1 MRFAKTMKRLN
12 SLSFKLLL
20 AYLAGMALSL
30 VLLFIGVGAVWHSGL
45 LAEKDLAE
53 LTEEMSR
60 RIRFDA
66 GGLPVG
72 LKPEHDDEEDDEDSL
87 AWVFDALRHETAY
100 RVLDSGGTAMLLSPA
115 GPQFWSASDGVGANA
130 RPPQQ
135 GLFDF
140 VDANG
145 ITMHV
150 ATERM
155 VHQGRVWYMQTAAST
170 RLMDLMHRVALPLV
184 ALGMLAFG
192 LVLLAAFGLCAFIT
206 LRYTLRPLRV
216 VSESAAA
223 ISPRSLHA
231 RLATDSVPAE
241 IGPLVESFNRVLE
254 RVEQGYR
261 VQQEFL
267 ANAAHELKTPLALIR
282 AQIELEPGEGG
293 SRDALLGDV
302 AYMSRQVQQ
311 LLLLAEASEAHNYQ
325 FGETRVGDV
334 AQEAVA
340 YLQRRA
346 EGAGV
351 HLAVSAPDA
360 DVRWTADRGA
370 LFTLLKNLLENAI
383 EHAPAGS
390 TVDVEITGLSI
401 AVRDRGPGVPAEQ
414 LSRLFE
420 RFWRGAHRRDLGAGL
435 GLAIC
440 QEIALAHGCSLT
452 VEPAAPGLRLCLAM
466 AQTG

>member
-1 MRFAKTMKRLN
+1 MRFAKTMKQRLN
-12 SLSFKLLL
+12 SLGFKLLL
-20 AYLAGMALSL
+20 AYLAGMALSML
-30 VLLFIGVGAVWHSGL
+30 LLFAAVGVVWHSGL
-45 LAEKDLAE
+45 LARLDLAE
-53 LTEEMSR
+53 LAEEMSK

-66 GGLPVG
+66 AGLPAG
-72 LKPEHDDEEDDEDSL
+72 LQREEDDDDDEEDGL
-87 AWVFDALRHETAY
+87 AWVFDALQHETAY
-100 RVLDSGGTAMLLSPA
+100 RVLDSGGQAMLLSPA
-115 GPQFWSASDGVGANA
+115 GPQFWSAAANV
-130 RPPQQ
+130 RPQQQ

-150 ATERM
+150 ATERLER
-155 VHQGRVWYMQTAAST
+155 QGRVWYVQTAAST
-170 RLMDLMHRVALPLV
+170 RLMELMHRVALPLV
-184 ALGMLAFG
+184 AMGMLAFG
-192 LVLLAAFGLCAFIT
+192 LVLLAAFGLCAFVT

-231 RLATDSVPAE
+231 RLATGSVPME

-293 SRDALLGDV
+293 SRDALLSDV

-334 AQEAVA
+334 AQEAVV

-351 HLAVSAPDA
+351 HLAVSAADA
-360 DVRWTADRGA
+360 DVRWTADHGA

-390 TVDVEITGLSI
+390 TVDVEITGRSI
-401 AVRDRGPGVPAEQ
+401 AVRDQGPGVDAEQ
-414 LSRLFE
+414 LPLLFE
-420 RFWRGAHRRDLGAGL
+420 RFWRGPHRRDLGAGL

-440 QEIALAHGCSLT
+440 QEIALAHGWSLT
-452 VEPAAPGLRLCLAM
+452 AEPATPGLRLCLALG
-466 AQTG
+466 QTGA

>member
-1 MRFAKTMKRLN
+1 MKRLN

-20 AYLAGMALSL
+20 AYLAGMVLSMA
-30 VLLFIGVGAVWHSGL
+30 LLFGGVASVWHSGL
-45 LAEKDLAE
+45 LARKDLAE
-53 LTEEMSR
+53 LAEEMSK

-66 GGLPVG
+66 AGMPVG
-72 LKPEHDDEEDDEDSL
+72 LKREDDDEEDDEEDGL
-87 AWVFDALRHETAY
+87 AWVFEALRHETAY
-100 RVLDSGGTAMLLSPA
+100 RVLDSAGQAMLLSPA
-115 GPQFWSASDGVGANA
+115 GAPFWEADHRAQSP
-130 RPPQQ
+130 RQ
-135 GLFDF
+135 GLYDF
-140 VDANG
+140 TGANG

-155 VHQGRVWYMQTAAST
+155 VHQGRVWYVQTAAST
-170 RLMDLMHRVALPLV
+170 RLMELMHRVALPLV

-206 LRYTLRPLRV
+206 LRYTLRPLRE
-216 VSESAAA
+216 VSDSAAA

-231 RLATDSVPAE
+231 RMATETVPRE

-282 AQIELEPGEGG
+282 AQIELQPPDADG
-293 SRDALLGDV
+293 SRDALLRDV
-302 AYMSRQVQQ
+302 AYMARQVQQ

-325 FGETRVGDV
+325 MGDTRVDEV
-334 AQEAVA
+334 AHEAAA

-346 EGAGV
+346 EAAGV
-351 HLAVSAPDA
+351 RVAVSSTTGT
-360 DVRWTADRGA
+360 DVRWTADHGA

-390 TVDVEITGLSI
+390 TVDVEISSQAI

-414 LSRLFE
+414 LPRLFE

-440 QEIALAHGCSLT
+440 QEIALAHGWSLT
-452 VEPAAPGLRLCLAM
+452 AGPAGPGLRLRLAID
-466 AQTG
+466 QTGP

>member
-1 MRFAKTMKRLN
+1 MKRLN

-20 AYLAGMALSL
+20 AYLAGMVLSMA
-30 VLLFIGVGAVWHSGL
+30 LLFGGVASVWHSGL
-45 LAEKDLAE
+45 LARKDLAE
-53 LTEEMSR
+53 LAEEMSK

-66 GGLPVG
+66 AGMPVG
-72 LKPEHDDEEDDEDSL
+72 LKREDDDEEDDEEDGL
-87 AWVFDALRHETAY
+87 AWVFEALRHETAY
-100 RVLDSGGTAMLLSPA
+100 RVLDSAGQAKLLSPA
-115 GPQFWSASDGVGANA
+115 GAPFWEADHRAQSP
-130 RPPQQ
+130 RQ
-135 GLFDF
+135 GLYDF
-140 VDANG
+140 TGANG

-155 VHQGRVWYMQTAAST
+155 VHQGRVWYVQTAAST
-170 RLMDLMHRVALPLV
+170 RLMELMHRVALPLV
-184 ALGMLAFG
+184 ALGMLAFS

-206 LRYTLRPLRV
+206 LRYTLRPLRE
-216 VSESAAA
+216 VSDSAAA

-231 RLATDSVPAE
+231 RLATETVPRE

-282 AQIELEPGEGG
+282 AQIELQPPDADG
-293 SRDALLGDV
+293 SRDALLRDV
-302 AYMSRQVQQ
+302 AYMARQVQQ

-325 FGETRVGDV
+325 MGDTRVDEV
-334 AQEAVA
+334 AHEAAA

-346 EGAGV
+346 EAAGV
-351 HLAVSAPDA
+351 HLAVAAPEDG
-360 DVRWTADRGA
+360 VRRTADRGA

-390 TVDVEITGLSI
+390 TVDVEVAAHSLT
-401 AVRDRGPGVPAEQ
+401 VRDHGPGVAADQ
-414 LSRLFE
+414 LPLLFA
-420 RFWRGAHRRDLGAGL
+420 RFWRGPHRRDLGAGL

-440 QEIALAHGCSLT
+440 QEIALAHGWQLT
-452 VEPAAPGLRLCLAM
+452 AEPAGPGLRLFLALQP
-466 AQTG
+466 ASS